1 MKHLDD
7 NRPWYQEPY
16 VWMVISFPLA
26 AVLAGIVTTYL
37 AVISYDGLVVDDY
50 YKRGLEINKRL
61 EREKLAAEYGLAIKA
76 SLLEDKLAI
85 DFAPTGQIRMSSEIK
100 ATLSHATRPGLDRV
114 LLLAEES
121 ELRYSIAPITLPAGR
136 WFVEIGTPEWRVSTY
151 LLVR

>member
-61 EREKLAAEYGLAIKA
+61 DREQLAAEYELAITA
-76 SLLEDKLAI
+76 ELSLDKLLI
-85 DFAPTGQIRMSSEIK
+85 DFKPNQQTSIPNELKVSLFH
-100 ATLSHATRPGLDRV
+100 TTRPGLDRI
-114 LLLAEES
+114 LLLTRES
-121 ELRYSIAPITLPAGR
+121 DTRYSAAPISLPRGR
-136 WFVEIGTPEWRVSTY
+136 WFVDIGTPQWRVTTY
-151 LLVR
+151 LFVR